1 MICHRRRQA
10 FCAAVAS
17 ARFMP
22 ALAVVS
28 MLMATESGA
37 QDGLSEFSQ
46 PRLFSPPPPSHS
58 YGEFQI
64 GFQHISELDLSD
76 NINLLEDEQREGGYR
91 YTGTLEAS
99 FIGKIGA
106 SDLKGS
112 LGVQFI
118 EQADFDRE
126 NDSRTVDGIGNVTV
140 RSAVS
145 SSATNFLT
153 LSAEENEINSS
164 QYVYRTKSSGT
175 IQTDT
180 VSDQL
185 EIHLD
190 EHWQVSA
197 LGTLQWESY
206 KLTKQAYNLSR
217 VKREELFER
226 DNTSILF
233 SLSRSGFDAG
243 AVYGLLQ
250 LTESTGG
257 SASSEDLDQDSVSV
271 GAGVKKVS
279 GALQYQIELAY
290 GQAKTKSISQG
301 IQEDSKESAL
311 FGQVVAQYMPSKTS
325 RIYAGVI
332 RNLSVDLS
340 SSATAA
346 LVTSGVIHWQTDIS
360 DRWFT
365 GIRFEYPYIEML
377 GTDYS
382 FSVPVISFRSG
393 YRFSQHFNVEADLN
407 YQRQRANTAAQS
419 AGFTDYEEAELK
431 LTAKWFF

>member
-1 MICHRRRQA
+1 MP
-10 FCAAVAS
+10 AVA
-17 ARFMP
+17 
-22 ALAVVS
+22 LAS
-28 MLMATESGA
+28 MLIAARSGA
-37 QDGLSEFSQ
+37 QEGLSEFSQ

-76 NINLLEDEQREGGYR
+76 NINLLEDDQREDGYR

-99 FIGKIGA
+99 FMGRLGA

-118 EQADFDRE
+118 EQADFDRD
-126 NDSRTVDGIGNVTV
+126 NDSLTVDGIGNITV

-145 SSATNFLT
+145 PSATNYLT
-153 LSAEENEINSS
+153 LKAEENEINSS
-164 QYVYRTKSSGT
+164 QYIYRTKSFGT

-180 VSDQL
+180 VTDQL
-185 EIHLD
+185 KINLD

-206 KLTKQAYNLSR
+206 ELKKQAYNRSR
-217 VKREELFER
+217 IKSEELFKR
-226 DNTSILF
+226 DNKSILF
-233 SLSRSGFDAG
+233 SLSRTGFDAG
-243 AVYGLLQ
+243 TAYALFQ

-279 GALQYQIELAY
+279 GALQYQIELSY
-290 GQAKTKSISQG
+290 GQAKTKNISQG
-301 IQEDSKESAL
+301 VQEDGKESAF
-311 FGQVVAQYMPSKTS
+311 FGRVVAQYMPSKTS
-325 RIYAGVI
+325 RIYAGII

-377 GTDYS
+377 GTNYY

-393 YRFSQHFNVEADLN
+393 YRFSKHFNVEADLN
-407 YQRQRANTAAQS
+407 YQRQRANAAAES
-419 AGFTDYEEAELK
+419 AGIEDYDETELK
-431 LTAKWFF
+431 LTVKWFF